1 MNKITKI
8 SLLVIFTLL
17 WIIPFNGL
25 KAQNSLRIMYYNVL
39 NYPGSTAERVSYFKT
54 TMLFVQPDILLVNE
68 LINEEGA
75 NMLLNDGLNVNGI
88 SKFQKAEFINGPD
101 SDNLLFYNANELSL
115 YSQSEIATEL
125 RNINEYVLFK
135 NNPDADTIFFYLYS
149 AHLKSSTGSANE
161 EKRLAEVLQ
170 FKQRINSKSEIE
182 NVFFGGDFNFYK
194 ASEPAYDTLVN
205 SAANALNDVL
215 EAGNWHDNES
225 FASIHSQSTRTE
237 QFGGGARG
245 GLDDRFDFILF
256 SDDVL
261 DGSNGV
267 KYLTD
272 TYKSVGNDANH
283 FNIAIIDE
291 PQNTAVPD
299 SVVQALYFMSDHLPV
314 ICDVEVDI
322 TTHLTEFDN
331 SDFDIQIFPNPA
343 NTSCKL
349 ILEGVNGKTKII
361 LKNNLGNTLRNNNLN
376 ISSNRFETQLNL
388 SNLPKGIYY
397 LSIIANNG
405 IQTKKIVVN

>member
-1 MNKITKI
+1 MNRNSKVFFVVLLLII
-8 SLLVIFTLL
+8 SS
-17 WIIPFNGL
+17 FNVL
-25 KAQNSLRIMYYNVL
+25 NAQQSLRIMYYNIL

-101 SDNLLFYNANELSL
+101 SDNLLFYNADELSL

-149 AHLKSSTGSANE
+149 AHLKSSTGSTNE
-161 EKRLAEVLQ
+161 EKRLAEICQ
-170 FKQRINSKSEIE
+170 FRERLNSKSEIE
-182 NVFFGGDFNFYK
+182 NVFFGGDLNFYK
-194 ASEPAYDTLVN
+194 SSEPAYDTLVN
-205 SAANALNDVL
+205 STNNALNDVL
-215 EAGNWHDNES
+215 EAGNWHDNEA

-261 DGSNGV
+261 DGLNGV
-267 KYLTD
+267 KYTTD

-283 FNIAIIDE
+283 FDIAIIDA
-291 PQNTAVPD
+291 PQNTSVPD
-299 SVVQALYFMSDHLPV
+299 SVLQALYFMSDHLPV

-322 TTHLTEFDN
+322 TTQLTKFEE
-331 SDFDIQIFPNPA
+331 SDFNIQIFPNPA

-361 LKNNLGNTLRNNNLN
+361 LKNSIGNTLSNSNLN
-376 ISSNRFETQLNL
+376 INSNRFETQINL
-388 SNLPKGIYY
+388 ANLPKGFYY
-397 LSIIANNG
+397 LSIIANNS

>member
-1 MNKITKI
+1 MNKITSI
-8 SLLVIFTLL
+8 FLFVILTMFS
-17 WIIPFNGL
+17 IIPFKGL
-25 KAQNSLRIMYYNVL
+25 KAQHSLRIMYYNVL

-68 LINEEGA
+68 LISDEGA

-88 SKFQKAEFINGPD
+88 SKFQKAEFVNGPD
-101 SDNLLFYNANELSL
+101 SDNLLFYNSNELSL

-125 RNINEYVLFK
+125 RDINEYVLFK
-135 NNPDADTIFFYLYS
+135 NNPDTDTIFFYLYS
-149 AHLKSSTGSANE
+149 AHLKSSTGSTNE
-161 EKRLAEVLQ
+161 EKRLAEVRQ
-170 FKQRINSKSEIE
+170 FKERINSKSEIE
-182 NVFFGGDFNFYK
+182 NIFFGGDLNFYK
-194 ASEPAYDTLVN
+194 ATEPAYDTLVN
-205 SAANALNDVL
+205 SGANALNDVL
-215 EAGNWHDNES
+215 EAGNWHDNEA

-299 SVVQALYFMSDHLPV
+299 SVLQALYFMSDHLPV
-314 ICDVEVDI
+314 ICDLEVDI
-322 TTHLTEFDN
+322 TTQLTSLEK

-343 NTSCKL
+343 NTYCKL
-349 ILEGVNGKTKII
+349 ILEGANGKMKII
-361 LKNNLGNTLRNNNLN
+361 LKNNLGNTLKISNFN
-376 ISSNRFETQLNL
+376 INSNRFETQINIAD
-388 SNLPKGIYY
+388 LPNGVYF
-397 LSIIANNG
+397 LSIIANNS
-405 IQTKKIVVN
+405 IQTKKIIVN